1 VSFIENDKRKLGHR
15 LCAGLGMGL
24 AGLLAGCSN
33 APPGPPATPPASA
46 VVTEGQSRPSPVRP
60 QAPAQH
66 AKPAPTLAPPKPV
79 RSHDELR
86 RQAALRLIEA
96 NPGGVYMSEPPL
108 VLLAIP
114 VLEIEL
120 HADGRVKVI
129 NVLRHPGQARDT
141 VELAIQAVRRAAPFG
156 DVSRM
161 PKPWKFNEVF
171 LFNDQRL
178 FKPRTLD

>member
-1 VSFIENDKRKLGHR
+1 VSCIENDKRR
-15 LCAGLGMGL
+15 FGLYMGMGL
-24 AGLLAGCSN
+24 ASLLVGCSN
-33 APPGPPATPPASA
+33 APPGPPAAPPAPA
-46 VVTEGQSRPSPVRP
+46 VVMEGQVSPSPVQP
-60 QAPAQH
+60 PTPAPH
-66 AKPAPTLAPPKPV
+66 IKPAPTLAPPKPV
-79 RSHDELR
+79 RTHDELR

-96 NPGGVYMSEPPL
+96 NPDGVYMGEPPP

-120 HADGRVKVI
+120 YADGQVKLI
-129 NVLRHPGQARDT
+129 NVIRHPGQARDT